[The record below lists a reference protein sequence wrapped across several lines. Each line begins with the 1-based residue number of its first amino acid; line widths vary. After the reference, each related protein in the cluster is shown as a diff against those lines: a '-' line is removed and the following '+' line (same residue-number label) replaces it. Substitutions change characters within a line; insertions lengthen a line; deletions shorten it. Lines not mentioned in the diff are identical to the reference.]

1 MQRDPLPCVL
11 CSRFHRR
18 DDAPPGQ
25 GYCEGYERMRRHDD
39 TNEACPLL
47 SRAKDEA
54 ARRKWAE
61 RQNEK
66 EKN

>member
-1 MQRDPLPCVL
+1 MNRLPSTCVL

-18 DDAPPGQ
+18 DDAPPGH

-39 TNEACPLL
+39 TNEACPLWN
-47 SRAKDEA
+47 RARDEA

-61 RQNEK
+61 RQEK
-66 EKN
+66 TT